1 MTRNTTQ
8 ARKTNMNTLFF
19 DTETTG
25 LVKDRYEATHP
36 KQPMPVQIG
45 MKLDAV
51 NRREMMAAN
60 YLIVPDGWT
69 MDAKASE
76 ITGLDDNMAKEF
88 GTHLITGVEFFL
100 DMVKNAEIIVAHNAN
115 FDITVMRRAAFV
127 YYDLI
132 GEDYEDPFAGKTM
145 ICTML
150 AALDIV
156 KAPHKSG
163 GKVRGQWKWPRL
175 EECIKFFFNEELEGA
190 HDALV
195 DVRACARVY
204 YEMLDEGVFS
214 GEYKFAS

>member
-1 MTRNTTQ
+1 MTKTTTQ

-25 LVKDRYEATHP
+25 LVKDRYDATDP
-36 KQPMPVQIG
+36 RQPMPIQIG

-60 YLIVPDGWT
+60 YLIIPDGWS

-76 ITGLDDNMAKEF
+76 ITGLTDDMAKDY
-88 GTHLITGVEFFL
+88 GTHLITGVEFFI
-100 DMVKNAEIIVAHNAN
+100 DMVRNSDVLVAHNAN
-115 FDITVMRRAAFV
+115 FDITVMRRAAKV
-127 YYDLI
+127 YYDEI
-132 GEDYEDPFAGKTM
+132 GEEYSDPFEGKTL

-150 AALDIV
+150 ASIDIV
-156 KAPHKSG
+156 KALPK
-163 GKVRGQWKWPRL
+163 RNGQYKWPRL
-175 EECIKFFFNEELEGA
+175 EECIKFFFNEKLEGA

-204 YEMLDEGVFS
+204 YELLDGGLFS
-214 GEYKFAS
+214 GEYKFA

>member
-1 MTRNTTQ
+1 
-8 ARKTNMNTLFF
+8 MNTLFF

-25 LVKDRYEATHP
+25 LVKDNRPPTDP

-60 YLIVPDGWT
+60 YLIVPEGWT

-76 ITGLDDNMAKEF
+76 ITGLTDDLAKEY

-100 DMVKNAEIIVAHNAN
+100 DMVGNADVIVAHNAN
-115 FDITVMRRAAFV
+115 FDITVMRRAVFV
-127 YYDLI
+127 YHELVGTTYV
-132 GEDYEDPFAGKTM
+132 DPFEGKTGV
-145 ICTML
+145 CTML

-156 KAPHKSG
+156 KAPHKNG
-163 GKVRGQWKWPRL
+163 GKMRGQWKWPKL
-175 EECIKFFFNEELEGA
+175 EECIRFFFNEKLEGA

-204 YEMLDEGVFS
+204 YEMLDMGVFS
-214 GEYKFAS
+214 GDYKFA